1 MPEPREILVIGAT
14 GTQGRAVVRHL
25 LRAGMRV
32 RGLTRRPTSATAKR
46 LAEAGATLCSGN
58 LDQAASVEAAMRGV
72 SGVYLV
78 TEFFKNGI
86 PAEIRQGRLVADLCA
101 RLRVA
106 HLVHASVNGADRDS
120 GVPHFESKGA
130 IERHIRALGLPA
142 TVLRPAIFMEDLTEA
157 QYVPPAS
164 WGMMPKLVGPDRPV
178 KWIAVDD
185 IGAAAAAV
193 FARPEEFLGGT
204 IPLVG
209 DVRSMAEARALFAQ
223 VRGRRPFALP
233 MPTALF
239 RRLVGEELVLMWRW
253 LATET
258 MEGDPK
264 QTRLLVPEVKDMAM
278 WLREKAR

>member
-1 MPEPREILVIGAT
+1 MPDAREILVIGAT
-14 GTQGRAVVRHL
+14 GSQGRAVVQHL
-25 LRAGMRV
+25 LAAGMRV
-32 RGLTRRPTSATAKR
+32 RGLTRRPGSAVAQRLTA
-46 LAEAGATLCSGN
+46 AGATLCPGN
-58 LDQAASVEAAMRGV
+58 LDLPASVEAAMRGV
-72 SGVYLV
+72 HGVYLV

-86 PAEIRQGRLVADLCA
+86 PAEIRQGRLVVDLCA
-101 RLRVA
+101 RLGVA

-120 GVPHFESKGA
+120 GVPHFESKGV
-130 IERHIRALGLPA
+130 IERHIRTLGLPA

-185 IGAAAAAV
+185 IGAAAATV
-193 FARPEEFLGGT
+193 FTRREEFLGRS

-209 DVRSMAEARALFAQ
+209 DVRSMADARALFTR

-258 MEGDPK
+258 MDGDPTL
-264 QTRLLVPEVKDMAM
+264 TRTLVPELKDMAM
-278 WLREKAR
+278 WLRGRAR